1 MHATAKD
8 SGLSVRKHF
17 PNAICVQ
24 HEYFKFP
31 DFQNLKTAGQKK
43 GKIKYFK

>member
-17 PNAICVQ
+17 PTAICVQ
-24 HEYFKFP
+24 HEYFKS
-31 DFQNLKTAGQKK
+31 DLQNLKTAGQKK